1 MLPSHG
7 YYFFSDTLNLTS
19 MMTLLDGAY
28 EAFNAQLSFAFLFE
42 IGVAI
47 AVVYGV
53 GLVVYRL
60 YRSPLAAFPGPR
72 LAAAT
77 QYYEAY
83 YDLVSGG
90 GGNFTRQ
97 IKKMHEA
104 YGMLATSDVQEEES
118 TDI

>member
-1 MLPSHG
+1 
-7 YYFFSDTLNLTS
+7 
-19 MMTLLDGAY
+19 MTLLDGIN
-28 EAFNAQLSFAFLFE
+28 EAFNTQPSLTFLFG

-60 YRSPLAAFPGPR
+60 YLSPLAAFPGPR

-77 QYYEAY
+77 QYYETY
-83 YDLVSGG
+83 YDVISGG

-97 IKKMHEA
+97 IKKMHET
-104 YGMLATSDVQEEES
+104 YGMFAISVAK
-118 TDI
+118 